1 MTIKELLEFGIK
13 ELNNYDIKDSR
24 LKAKILLAFYLDVKK
39 EFLISHDDMEVDEN
53 VKYNFINGI
62 EKLKKNFPIQY
73 ITNYQEFMKLKLYV
87 DENFL
92 IPRDDTEILVQEV
105 LDKSNSKDKIL
116 DLCTGSGAI
125 GVSIKKY
132 KSDAKVYASD
142 ISLNALNV
150 AKKNAEINNVDIIF
164 LNSNLFENIKEYNF
178 DIIVSNPPYISKK
191 EMAELEL
198 QVKKEPEIALYG
210 GIDGLDFY
218 KKIISEAKKYLKING
233 FLMVEIGYNQKE
245 NVEKIFHDN
254 GYSNV
259 VSKKDLYGNDR
270 IVIGC
275 YR

>member
-73 ITNYQEFMKLKLYV
+73 ITNYQEFMKLKFYV
-87 DENFL
+87 DENVL